1 MMNTN
6 LIPRHYFLDLE
17 VDRVKKQPG
26 EPEPCITQIAIL
38 DPERKAEKNIFNR
51 YVQPPKEL
59 ATKVWESGPK
69 GEQRL
74 PFSQVWPQAVTW
86 INKKLDGNRKAIIV
100 MHNGFQ
106 HDWNILKMEVARCLT
121 ITKIAIPSFWKPFD
135 TLYLKNALKIP
146 GEGSLSMICHTLGV
160 PVGQAHDAVEDVIM
174 TRGIFDKMV
183 GCTPLNE
190 VLVASLDFK
199 NPIIKAADVI
209 RPYNKELGLLK
220 ASKVISRDKPIDVKD
235 AKIVFLVIDYES
247 TGLFVPGKPNPR
259 AIQVAVFIPNEKE
272 PAKSIILDEM
282 INPEMPIPRSSSA
295 IHGFF
300 DADVKDAGNFKAVWL
315 KLDEI
320 IDSEV
325 KKVANGVAI
334 AVGHNFCD
342 FDAKLHKA
350 ECELTGLSN
359 RDWKCF
365 DTYFQARNRFK
376 GVKGIPVRGFFKQEY
391 LAPLFGIN
399 VSGAHDAKNDV
410 MITWELFKFMSK
422 GVDFQKRDEAI
433 FEDHP
438 VIALGELNQFDGQF
452 YFDLYKKACGMT
464 IEFAKTLFDTIK
476 NPLFF
481 EPVNLAATLGIRVQE
496 KDSELFILWR
506 CFLVLTENVDRKLVN
521 AALAKKEPLEAIM
534 KLCKENSTFQVAE
547 CKLKTQKACE
557 LFLPL
562 IHVLFPAQ
570 EEAFYEPK
578 KVCQLLQFN
587 IKGEPTLFDFKR
599 SFMKLTFGVPHEELD
614 KAMKSDKPE
623 EVIAALI
630 AEKGAFNPNDYV
642 EQKNAPVI
650 TTGNTT
656 DDFFSN
662 SYMDLQNLR
671 KRKAEGELVNE
682 DTPDKKLKLS

>member
-1 MMNTN
+1 MNTN

-17 VDRVKKQPG
+17 FDRVKKQAG

-38 DPERKAEKNIFNR
+38 DPARKAEKNVFNR

-59 ATKVWESGPK
+59 ATKVLESVPNGK
-69 GEQRL
+69 QRL
-74 PFSQVWPQAVTW
+74 PFSEVWPQAVTW

-106 HDWNILKMEVARCLT
+106 CDWNILKSEVARCLT
-121 ITKIAIPSFWKPFD
+121 ITKIAIPNFWKPFD

-146 GEGSLSMICHTLGV
+146 GEGSLSMLCHTLSV
-160 PVGQAHDAVEDVIM
+160 PVGKAHDAVEDVIM

-183 GCTPLNE
+183 GCAPLNE
-190 VLVASLDFK
+190 VLVASLDFN
-199 NPIIKAADVI
+199 NPIIKAADAI
-209 RPYNKELGLLK
+209 RPYNKELSLLK
-220 ASKVISRDKPIDVKD
+220 STKVISRDNPIDIKD

-247 TGLFVPGKPNPR
+247 TGLFVPGYPNPR

-282 INPEMPIPRSSSA
+282 INPEMPIPRGSSA

-334 AVGHNFCD
+334 AVGHNFWG

-350 ECELTGLSN
+350 ECEHTGLSN
-359 RDWKCF
+359 RDWKSF
-365 DTYFQARNRFK
+365 DTYMQARNRFK
-376 GVKGIPVRGFFKQEY
+376 GVKGIPVSGFFKQEY

-410 MITWELFKFMSK
+410 MITWELFKFMTK
-422 GVDFQKRDEAI
+422 GVDPVKRDEAI
-433 FEDHP
+433 FSDHP
-438 VIALGELNQFDGQF
+438 VIALGDLNQFDGQF
-452 YFDLYKKACGMT
+452 YFDLYKKACSMT
-464 IEFAKTLFDTIK
+464 IDFAKTLFDTIK

-481 EPVNLAATLGIRVQE
+481 ESANLAAILGIRV
-496 KDSELFILWR
+496 KDKDPELFTLWR
-506 CFLVLTENVDRKLVN
+506 CFLVLTEGIDRKLVN
-521 AALAKKEPLEAIM
+521 IAIENEEPLDALIN
-534 KLCKENSTFQVAE
+534 LCKENSTFKVAE

-562 IHVLFPAQ
+562 IHVLFPEQ

-578 KVCQLLQFN
+578 KLSQLLQFN
-587 IKGEPTLFDFKR
+587 IKAEPTLFDFKR
-599 SFMKLTFGVPHEELD
+599 MFMKLTFGVPHADLD
-614 KAMKSDKPE
+614 NAMKSEDAATKIAGCIIDKGE
-623 EVIAALI
+623 
-630 AEKGAFNPNDYV
+630 FNPNDYV

-650 TTGNTT
+650 TTGNAT

-662 SYMDLQNLR
+662 SFMDVENLR
-671 KRKAEGELVNE
+671 KRKAESELVNK
-682 DTPDKKLKLS
+682 DTSEKKQKAS

>member
-1 MMNTN
+1 MSIN

-17 VDRVKKQPG
+17 FDRVKKQAA
-26 EPEPCITQIAIL
+26 EPDPCITQIAIL
-38 DPERKAEKNIFNR
+38 DPLRKSSKNIFYC

-59 ATKVWESGPK
+59 ATKVWELGPK
-69 GEQRL
+69 GEQRV
-74 PFSQVWPQAVTW
+74 PFSEVWPLAVTW

-106 HDWNILKMEVARCLT
+106 CDWNILKSEVARCLT

-174 TRGIFDKMV
+174 TQGIFDKMV

-220 ASKVISRDKPIDVKD
+220 AIKVISGHKPIDVKD

-247 TGLFVPGKPNPR
+247 TGLFVLGNKNPR

-272 PAKSIILDEM
+272 PAKSIILGEM
-282 INPEMPIPRSSSA
+282 INPEMPIPKGSSA

-300 DADVKDAGNFKAVWL
+300 DKDVKDAGNFKAVWL

-325 KKVANGVAI
+325 KKIANGVAI
-334 AVGHNFCD
+334 AVGHNFWG

-350 ECELTGLSN
+350 ECERTGLSN
-359 RDWKCF
+359 KDWKSF
-365 DTYFQARNRFK
+365 DTYMQARNRFK
-376 GVKGIPVRGFFKQEY
+376 GVKGIPVSGFFKQEY

-410 MITWELFKFMSK
+410 MITWELFKFMTK
-422 GVDFQKRDEAI
+422 GVDPVKRDEAI
-433 FEDHP
+433 FSDHP

-464 IEFAKTLFDTIK
+464 IDFAKTLFDTIK

-481 EPVNLAATLGIRVQE
+481 EPTNLAAILGVRV
-496 KDSELFILWR
+496 KDKDPELFTLWR
-506 CFLVLTENVDRKLVN
+506 CFLVLSEGVDRKLVN
-521 AALAKKEPLEAIM
+521 IALQEKEPLDAIM
-534 KLCKENSTFQVAE
+534 KLCKESSTFKVAE
-547 CKLKTQKACE
+547 CKLKTQMACE
-557 LFLPL
+557 LFIPL
-562 IHVLFPAQ
+562 IHALFPAQ

-578 KVCQLLQFN
+578 KLSQLLQFN

-599 SFMKLTFGVPHEELD
+599 MFMKLTFGVPHDELD
-614 KAMKSDKPE
+614 KAMKADKPVE
-623 EVIAALI
+623 AIAALI
-630 AEKGAFNPNDYV
+630 IEKGEFNPNDYV
-642 EQKNAPVI
+642 EQKNVPVN
-650 TTGNTT
+650 TGNVT
-656 DDFFSN
+656 DDFFTN
-662 SYMDLQNLR
+662 SFMDVESLR
-671 KRKAEGELVNE
+671 KRKAESELVNN
-682 DTPDKKLKLS
+682 TPDKKQKAS